1 MATDCDTSVRILGQ
15 LLLMESVVVSLPEN
29 AIIPFVVEG
38 LADFP
43 GVAEV
48 THAMVARM
56 NHADLALALKSS
68 TVSHGH
74 LHFKISDRE
83 KFEPYCQYIR
93 NFTFLLGVI
102 LDERRQRKLIE
113 NNQAHLE
120 QEVKSRTAELL
131 QERDTAQRY
140 LDIAGVMLIAL
151 DREGRIAMINRKGAE
166 LLCLEEETLIG
177 MNWIDNFIP
186 AEQRDEVRR
195 VFDRLI
201 SGEKVQV
208 EHYENSIV
216 NSQGEQLQMSWH
228 NTLVRDANGNI
239 TGTLSSAEDITELR
253 RSEKALRRSQKMD
266 AIGQLTGGIAHDFN
280 NILGIILGNADLI
293 KQKAREQP
301 AIESRITI
309 IESAAQRAAN
319 LTRQLLDFSRDESDE
334 NAVVSPNTIISG
346 MDDLI
351 RRTVTPQI
359 TVKSLLA
366 ENAWYV
372 RINPGDFQDSLL
384 NLTLNARDAMPA
396 GGTLIFR
403 TRVCELRD
411 HERRRHGGI
420 IPGEYVKVEV
430 EDSGTG
436 IPPEAQERIFEPFYT
451 TKGVGKGTGLGLSM
465 VYGFVKR
472 SNGFI
477 DVHSDPGCG
486 TRFCIYLPRASAAE

>member
-1 MATDCDTSVRILGQ
+1 
-15 LLLMESVVVSLPEN
+15 
-29 AIIPFVVEG
+29 
-38 LADFP
+38 
-43 GVAEV
+43 
-48 THAMVARM
+48 
-56 NHADLALALKSS
+56 
-68 TVSHGH
+68 
-74 LHFKISDRE
+74 
-83 KFEPYCQYIR
+83 
-93 NFTFLLGVI
+93 
-102 LDERRQRKLIE
+102 
-113 NNQAHLE
+113 
-120 QEVKSRTAELL
+120 
-131 QERDTAQRY
+131 
-140 LDIAGVMLIAL
+140 
-151 DREGRIAMINRKGAE
+151 MINRKGAE

-186 AEQRDEVRR
+186 AAQRDEVRR